1 MARYGRPQAFQSN
14 DGQHMN
20 AQSTRIIVS
29 VIGQDKVGI
38 IAGVS
43 TILAQSQANILDIS
57 QTVMQDCFSMI
68 MMVDLERATV
78 SFEELKRLLGRKGDE
93 LGVRIDAQQED
104 VFRYMHRL

>member
-1 MARYGRPQAFQSN
+1 
-14 DGQHMN
+14 MN

-43 TILAQSQANILDIS
+43 AILAQAQANILDIS

-68 MMVDLERATV
+68 MMVDLEKANV
-78 SFEELKRLLGRKGDE
+78 PFEDLKRLLAQTGGE

>member
-1 MARYGRPQAFQSN
+1 MN
-14 DGQHMN
+14 QH
-20 AQSTRIIVS
+20 SKRIIVS

-38 IAGVS
+38 IAAVA
-43 TILAQSQANILDIS
+43 TTLAEAGANILDIS

-68 MMVDLERATV
+68 MMVDLDKANV
-78 SFEELKRLLGRKGDE
+78 PFEELKRRLADKGGE

>member
-1 MARYGRPQAFQSN
+1 
-14 DGQHMN
+14 MN

-43 TILAQSQANILDIS
+43 AILAQAQANILDIS

-68 MMVDLERATV
+68 MMVDLEKANV
-78 SFEELKRLLGRKGDE
+78 PFEDIKHLLAQTGGE

>member
-1 MARYGRPQAFQSN
+1 MT
-14 DGQHMN
+14 

-43 TILAQSQANILDIS
+43 AILAQSGANILDIS
-57 QTVMQDCFSMI
+57 QTVMDDCFTMI
-68 MMVDLERATV
+68 MMVDLEKAGV
-78 SFEELKRLLGRKGDE
+78 SFEELKRLLDQKGNE